1 MTGWEGFRKCFCAG
15 WGRSCGRRGRGP
27 APPGSAAG
35 YLISLMP
42 GPPTGLQRTA
52 EDNLPTLSSLATEA
66 GHDHLPFVSAP
77 SPTASLKTISL
88 PPSWE
93 DAGPGAWEALAC
105 HLLASPMGPRT
116 ARWCLV
122 PAPPAPQARLAAPS
136 SEQLLSSH
144 VPQTMPSR
152 IRASTPL
159 WVLPVQWRWGARAG
173 QAAELSV
180 FD

>member
-1 MTGWEGFRKCFCAG
+1 MLLCWVGAELREEGPRTSPAQL
-15 WGRSCGRRGRGP
+15 SCGLSDQPNARATHWSPAHSRGQSPHSFLPGDGGGARPP
-27 APPGSAAG
+27 AFCVRSESHGQPENHQ
-35 YLISLMP
+35 L
-42 GPPTGLQRTA
+42 
-52 EDNLPTLSSLATEA
+52 
-66 GHDHLPFVSAP
+66 
-77 SPTASLKTISL
+77 ASLL
-88 PPSWE
+88 GGCR
-93 DAGPGAWEALAC
+93 AGAWEALAC